1 MKKKIFILLLLST
14 AILSRAQEPE
24 WVRVHP
30 VSDREYIGVGM
41 ASESQADYMRQAT
54 QEALS
59 DIASQISMQIES
71 NSFLHQ
77 IDVDGMARELFED
90 KIEGSIK
97 AWIEGQEL
105 VGTYSS
111 NGTYYVCYSLDK
123 GVYARNA
130 EKRRK
135 QAVTTGLDYLDK
147 GREAESA
154 MDLSGAVKLYA
165 KGLEA
170 VEPWLFMDLT
180 TASGVNVPVE
190 LYSALINVFGGM
202 AITVSTY
209 NLTGQQFNAVSEP
222 VAACLS
228 KNGYVVPNVRL
239 KAEFVTG
246 SGTVTPAIETDYNGT
261 AEFYITNV
269 TSKDIVQEIRITV
282 DDSVWEDLPEAYV
295 TLIGENKLPSA
306 KVTLTLERGPVTA
319 YLHMGE
325 NDLEGCERGIRS
337 LLANNHFSLTED
349 PDAAECFIDFSTVIE
364 MGGTVSGGTYDLNV
378 CYCSLELKIFDNASQ
393 ELLLDYSAD
402 RIKVLAP
409 IDKSVDGTLAM
420 CVREVMK
427 RVNRELPSI
436 LGKMTIR

>member
-1 MKKKIFILLLLST
+1 MKKRIFTLLLLLT
-14 AILSRAQEPE
+14 AILSYAQEPD

-30 VSDREYIGVGM
+30 VSDKEYIGVGM
-41 ASESQADYMRQAT
+41 ANESQTDYMSQAT

-90 KIEGSIK
+90 KIEGSVK

-123 GVYARNA
+123 NVYARNA
-130 EKRRK
+130 EKRRM
-135 QAVTTGLDYLDK
+135 QAISTGLDYLNK

-154 MDLSGAVKLYA
+154 MDLSGAVNLYA
-165 KGLEA
+165 KGLEV
-170 VEPWLFMDLT
+170 VESWLFMDLT
-180 TASGVNVPVE
+180 TSSGINVPVE
-190 LYSALINVFGGM
+190 LYSALISVFRGM

-209 NLTGQQFNAVSEP
+209 NLTCQPFKAVSEP
-222 VAACLS
+222 IAACLS

-246 SGTVTPAIETDYNGT
+246 SGTVTPTIETDYNGT
-261 AEFYITNV
+261 AEFYVTNI
-269 TSKDIVQEIRITV
+269 TSKDIVQEIRITI
-282 DDSVWEDLPEAYV
+282 DNSFWEDLPDAYIA
-295 TLIGENKLPSA
+295 LIGENKLPSA
-306 KVTLTLERGPVTA
+306 KVTLTLERGPATA
-319 YLHMGE
+319 YLHIGD

-349 PDAAECFIDFSTVIE
+349 PDAAECFIDLSTVIE
-364 MGGTVSGGTYDLNV
+364 MGGTVNGGTYDLNV
-378 CYCSLELKIFDNASQ
+378 CYCTLELKIFDNVSQ

-402 RIKVLAP
+402 KVKVLAP
-409 IDKSVDGTLAM
+409 ADKSVDGTLSM

-436 LGKMTIR
+436 LEKMTIR